1 MEPIRVLQVVTTM
14 DRAGLETMLMN
25 YYRHMDR
32 SRVQFDFL
40 KHREG
45 PHAYDAEIESLGGR
59 IYTVPAF
66 NPLNTNGYL
75 DALGAFF
82 REHPNYKIVHSHLDC
97 LSAVPLEYARR
108 YGTPVRIAHSHVHK
122 MTFDAKYPIRMFY
135 RHRIPAVA
143 TDLFAC
149 SRSAGEWMFGKHPFR
164 LIANAID
171 CEAFGFDPVRAEAL
185 RREAG
190 LEGQFVMAHVGRFDP
205 VKNHRFLLEVFREVL
220 SRQENAALLL
230 AGTGD
235 TMPQIRE
242 MAANYGIAEKVRFLG
257 SVSDIPG
264 LLQLADAFVFP
275 SLYEGLG
282 ISLIEAQAAGL
293 SCFAADC
300 VPGDANVTG
309 RVRYLPL
316 SGGAVLWAEEI
327 LKAREQPRHRDT
339 GLIRQQGYDIALETE
354 KLQEFYLC
362 KYLEEV
368 SCGDTGCSL

>member
-1 MEPIRVLQVVTTM
+1 
-14 DRAGLETMLMN
+14 
-25 YYRHMDR
+25 
-32 SRVQFDFL
+32 
-40 KHREG
+40 
-45 PHAYDAEIESLGGR
+45 
-59 IYTVPAF
+59 
-66 NPLNTNGYL
+66 
-75 DALGAFF
+75 
-82 REHPNYKIVHSHLDC
+82 
-97 LSAVPLEYARR
+97 
-108 YGTPVRIAHSHVHK
+108 
-122 MTFDAKYPIRMFY
+122 MTFDAKYPVRVFY
-135 RHRIPAVA
+135 RRQIPAVA

-149 SRSAGEWMFGKHPFR
+149 SREAGEWMYRKRPFR
-164 LIANAID
+164 LISNAID

-190 LEGQFVMAHVGRFDP
+190 LEGQFVMVHVGRFDP
-205 VKNHRFLLEVFREVL
+205 VKNHRFLLEIFREVL

-339 GLIRQQGYDIALETE
+339 GLIRQQGYDIALEAE